1 MNIDYRVRNSIYCT
15 PASRALSAA
24 QLLNGPS
31 HARLTH
37 TTAYAISVLLSGRTV
52 HGKQGLPF
60 WYLGFAGRET
70 TAIQSSHIIFGNPI
84 QEDQDQKQMII
95 EDPNLSYLIQ
105 AAAAAAIIHSIDDLL
120 ERKKRVLE

>member
-37 TTAYAISVLLSGRTV
+37 TTHHTMASSEGSATVTSNAVLAPNFHSVAPFATFEPFVR
-52 HGKQGLPF
+52 LPAK
-60 WYLGFAGRET
+60 LQLQVIKHA
-70 TAIQSSHIIFGNPI
+70 
-84 QEDQDQKQMII
+84 
-95 EDPNLSYLIQ
+95 
-105 AAAAAAIIHSIDDLL
+105 
-120 ERKKRVLE
+120 

>member
-1 MNIDYRVRNSIYCT
+1 VNVSTR
-15 PASRALSAA
+15 
-24 QLLNGPS
+24 
-31 HARLTH
+31 H
-37 TTAYAISVLLSGRTV
+37 TTAYAIFILLSGRTV

-70 TAIQSSHIIFGNPI
+70 VIQSSHIIFGNPI

-95 EDPNLSYLIQ
+95 EDPNFSYLIQ
-105 AAAAAAIIHSIDDLL
+105 TAAAVAIIQSIDDLL